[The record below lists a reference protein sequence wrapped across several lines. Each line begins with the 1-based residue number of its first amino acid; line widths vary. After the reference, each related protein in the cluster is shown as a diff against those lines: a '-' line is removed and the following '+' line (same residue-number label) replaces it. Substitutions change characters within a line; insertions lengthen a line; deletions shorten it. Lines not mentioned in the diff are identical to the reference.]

1 MTTVHVVVP
10 EGVADPSRPSGG
22 NTYGRRVCAALD
34 ARGWSVVVHEAPGQ
48 WPHANPAAHLALG
61 RTLAQLS
68 DDALVLLDG
77 LVASSVPHVLAPE
90 QRRLRQVVVVHLP
103 LGVSVGGG
111 MAAGS
116 PEAGRTPAET
126 PGVTPGE
133 AVRRADEGAV
143 LRGARAVIATSA
155 WTAQWLRTAYALE
168 HGSVHLVPPG
178 ADSAPLAGASR
189 SGERLICVG
198 ALTAIKGHDV
208 LVEALALDAD
218 LDWSCR
224 LVGSPR
230 IEPVFVEALHARARA
245 AGVDHRLEFTGP
257 VAPERM
263 SAVYA
268 DADLLLVPS
277 RMETFGMAAIE
288 ALARGIP
295 VLGSAVGGLPEAVGE
310 SPSGDRP
317 GLLTPPGNPA
327 LLARE
332 LRRWLSD
339 ADLRRQLRAAAR
351 GRSATI
357 GDWSATADRLARV
370 LTGVSR

>member
-126 PGVTPGE
+126 PGMTPG
-133 AVRRADEGAV
+133 
-143 LRGARAVIATSA
+143 
-155 WTAQWLRTAYALE
+155 
-168 HGSVHLVPPG
+168 
-178 ADSAPLAGASR
+178 
-189 SGERLICVG
+189 
-198 ALTAIKGHDV
+198 
-208 LVEALALDAD
+208 
-218 LDWSCR
+218 
-224 LVGSPR
+224 
-230 IEPVFVEALHARARA
+230 
-245 AGVDHRLEFTGP
+245 
-257 VAPERM
+257 
-263 SAVYA
+263 
-268 DADLLLVPS
+268 
-277 RMETFGMAAIE
+277 
-288 ALARGIP
+288 
-295 VLGSAVGGLPEAVGE
+295 
-310 SPSGDRP
+310 
-317 GLLTPPGNPA
+317 
-327 LLARE
+327 
-332 LRRWLSD
+332 
-339 ADLRRQLRAAAR
+339 
-351 GRSATI
+351 
-357 GDWSATADRLARV
+357 
-370 LTGVSR
+370 